1 MATHSSILAWKIPWT
16 EEPGGLQ
23 STGRK
28 ESDTTERLHFHC
40 HSPEGRQ
47 PREGGSFIP
56 KAPFPVPVPL
66 PVGGRQGPLWGG
78 GAAERGGGGHAVP
91 GPISR
96 QFPSSPSAGPWSA
109 VGFRD
114 YDQAHNGKDSP
125 AQLRSL
131 RLLLRAAWPRGPQGR
146 NRLVSPAPALPSLPT
161 CGPARGWGEPKTHAG
176 VPTSK
181 NSSKAQLE
189 KQASWWKLCSELVPR
204 PWLSARGQGGGTHG
218 APGSPEVGRPS
229 PQLSLVTGAVGRMT
243 AVTKSSSIMDAA
255 PSY

>member
-114 YDQAHNGKDSP
+114 YDQARNGKDSP

-161 CGPARGWGEPKTHAG
+161 CGPARGWGGAKDSRWCPHVQERQRGAAG
-176 VPTSK
+176 
-181 NSSKAQLE
+181 KAGL
-189 KQASWWKLCSELVPR
+189 LVETV
-204 PWLSARGQGGGTHG
+204 L
-218 APGSPEVGRPS
+218 
-229 PQLSLVTGAVGRMT
+229 
-243 AVTKSSSIMDAA
+243 
-255 PSY
+255 